1 MLALSF
7 KYKSFNVTEI
17 YSSVQSLLLTKNREE
32 VKNSGYA
39 CHLLSMLGNCVYYDM
54 GLVMLHGLSIMH
66 LIFFLYTS
74 QCLYYKMMCFI
85 SWWDVSKEQKH
96 LLCPKRYAQC
106 VMMYFSKT
114 ANTFIKKLNTIKH

>member
-66 LIFFLYTS
+66 LIIFFIYFSVSVL
-74 QCLYYKMMCFI
+74 QN
-85 SWWDVSKEQKH
+85 DVFH
-96 LLCPKRYAQC
+96 LLVGR
-106 VMMYFSKT
+106 V
-114 ANTFIKKLNTIKH
+114 

>member
-17 YSSVQSLLLTKNREE
+17 YSSVQSLLLTKDREE

-54 GLVMLHGLSIMH
+54 GLIMLHGLSIMH
-66 LIFFLYTS
+66 LIFF
-74 QCLYYKMMCFI
+74 FI
-85 SWWDVSKEQKH
+85 YFSVSVLQNDVFH
-96 LLCPKRYAQC
+96 LLVGR
-106 VMMYFSKT
+106 V
-114 ANTFIKKLNTIKH
+114 

>member
-17 YSSVQSLLLTKNREE
+17 YSSVQSLLLTKDREE

-96 LLCPKRYAQC
+96 LCPKRYAQC
-106 VMMYFSKT
+106 IMMYSSKT
-114 ANTFIKKLNTIKH
+114 ANTFIKKLITIKH